1 MHAVH
6 KEERRKMAAV
16 THMFLDHKRRIK
28 VCGSS
33 RGVGGMASVGEM
45 RGVGGRPS
53 CCSLLDVAL
62 PTRRE
67 G

>member
-1 MHAVH
+1 
-6 KEERRKMAAV
+6 MAAV